1 MKRILSFLMVLATV
15 LTLCSCGSSETGSTD
30 NSKKKI
36 VLPDATQA
44 TSRTADEVGFQLNA
58 PSVGEKVVVLET
70 SMGKIVIRMF
80 PESAPKAVE
89 NFMTHADNGYY
100 NGLIFHRVINDFMI
114 QGGDPEG
121 TGRGGES
128 IWEESFEDEFN
139 ANLLNIRGSLAM
151 ANSGADTNG
160 SQFFINQKK
169 TFSRAENTFDI
180 SEYFDQMI
188 ANEEN
193 ISYLTDMYKNDATLK
208 QEYST
213 VEEFISVFIYE
224 YIADNMFDHRKVPE
238 KVWEF
243 YEKYGGN
250 ISLDGAW
257 KVNRG
262 HTVFGQVVIG
272 MDIVDKIVNVDTDED
287 DKPLTDVVIK
297 KAYTT
302 EFTEKMLSELDS
314 YIVK

>member
-1 MKRILSFLMVLATV
+1 MKRIIAFIITLVIVF
-15 LTLCSCGSSETGSTD
+15 TLCSCSKTGSTD
-30 NSKKKI
+30 NSKAQI
-36 VLPDATQA
+36 ALPDAPQA
-44 TSRTADEVGFQLNA
+44 TSRTTDEVGFQLKA
-58 PSVGEKVVVLET
+58 PSVGEKVVVFET
-70 SMGKIVIRMF
+70 SMGNIVIRMF
-80 PESAPKAVE
+80 RDSAPKAVE

-128 IWEESFEDEFN
+128 IWKESFEDEFN
-139 ANLLNIRGSLAM
+139 ANLLNIRGSLSM
-151 ANSGADTNG
+151 ANSGANTNG

-193 ISYLTDMYKNDATLK
+193 ISYLTDMYKNDAALK

-224 YIADNMFDHRKVPE
+224 YIADNMFDPRKVSE
-238 KVWEF
+238 TVWEF

-272 MDIVDKIVNVDTDED
+272 MDIVDKIANVDTDEN